1 MESFLK
7 DSGIAL
13 EFSTMFLLR
22 IFFLLQG
29 RAITGGLSLPPLEE
43 RTVCIV
49 TDVGQANGIRH
60 LGLE

>member
-13 EFSTMFLLR
+13 EFSTIFLLR
-22 IFFLLQG
+22 IFFLLRG
-29 RAITGGLSLPPLEE
+29 RAITVGLSLPPLEE
-43 RTVCIV
+43 RRVCVV

-60 LGLE
+60 LGPE